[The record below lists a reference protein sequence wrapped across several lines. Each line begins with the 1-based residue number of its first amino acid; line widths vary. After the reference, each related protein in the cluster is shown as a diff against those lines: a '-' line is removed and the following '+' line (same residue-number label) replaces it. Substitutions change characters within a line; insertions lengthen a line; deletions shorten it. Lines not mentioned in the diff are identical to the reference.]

1 MIGDL
6 ELHFDLD
13 LSEAAEKIYQ
23 EEKQKFILAVA
34 KIWNE
39 NNSPDTTIQTAF
51 DLQYLLTKTLISQMN
66 SNDFESYL
74 ASRLLD
80 DLPEILREAHKQ
92 LT

>member
-23 EEKQKFILAVA
+23 EEKQKFILEVV
-34 KIWNE
+34 KIWKE
-39 NNSPDTTIQTAF
+39 NNSWKTTIETAF
-51 DLQYLLTKTLISQMN
+51 EVQYLLTKTLISQMN
-66 SNDFESYL
+66 SNDFEAYL
-74 ASRLLD
+74 ASKLLD
-80 DLPEILREAHKQ
+80 ELPEILREAHNQ

>member
-23 EEKQKFILAVA
+23 EEKQKFILEVA

-39 NNSPDTTIQTAF
+39 NNSSDTTIQTAF
-51 DLQYLLTKTLISQMN
+51 ELQYLLTKTLISQMN

>member
-39 NNSPDTTIQTAF
+39 NNSSDTTIETAF
-51 DLQYLLTKTLISQMN
+51 ELQYLLTKTLISQMN

-80 DLPEILREAHKQ
+80 DLPEILKEAHKQ